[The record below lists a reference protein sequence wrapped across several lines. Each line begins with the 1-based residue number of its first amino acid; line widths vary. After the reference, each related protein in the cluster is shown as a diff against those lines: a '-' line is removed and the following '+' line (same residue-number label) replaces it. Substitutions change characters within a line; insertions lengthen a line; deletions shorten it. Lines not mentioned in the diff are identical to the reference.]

1 MSILDFIESPR
12 DLKNL
17 SVDEL
22 EQLAGEIRAFLIE
35 SVSHTGGH
43 LASNLGVVELTIA
56 LHRVF
61 DVPQDKLIFDVGHQ
75 CYVHKILTGRR
86 GRMDTLRSI
95 DGLSGFPKPYESAY
109 DCFGT
114 GHSSTSISLAL
125 GFATADKLAG
135 RDNSSVAVIGDGA
148 LTGGMAF
155 EALNNAGRSKTNTI
169 VVLNDNGMAI
179 SRNVGGIARGMT
191 RIRISRRYFHAKD
204 RVHRFLSR
212 TRLGMRL
219 DRGISRTVRA
229 VKDVMYDTTW
239 FEDFNFVYLG
249 PVDGH
254 DIGALTVLLDRA
266 KQLKKP
272 CVVHVVT
279 KKGRGFSAAE
289 HDPVTFHGAPHFD
302 AETGV
307 CESPG
312 EPDFSAAFGGALLHL
327 AEKDERICAVTAAM
341 ADGCG
346 LQQFKRACP
355 ARFFDVGIA
364 EQHAVTFSAALS
376 AGGYLPVFAVYS
388 TFLQRAYDQVLHDA
402 ALSGTKLVLG
412 VDRAGI
418 VGGDGETHQG
428 LFDVPLLCGI
438 PGVTV
443 LCPASFDELRT
454 ALEQALYQYEGVVAV
469 RYPRGGEP
477 ACFRGVD
484 RMHEP
489 VSVLLEPAGKT
500 LALVSYGR
508 ETADALDACALLSEY
523 GPALFKLNRVSPLPD
538 GLHSLLREYRYVVA
552 VEESMRAGG
561 VGERLAALL
570 SDTPAVV
577 KTVAVDGFVEHGAPA
592 LLRARL
598 GLDGPGIAGFCMRE
612 CKL

>member
-12 DLKNL
+12 DIKNL

-22 EQLAGEIRAFLIE
+22 DQLAGEIRAFLIK

-61 DVPQDKLIFDVGHQ
+61 DVPRDKLIFDVGHQ

-114 GHSSTSISLAL
+114 GHSSTSVSLAL

-191 RIRISRRYFHAKD
+191 RIRISRKYFHAKD

-212 TRLGMRL
+212 TRLGMKL

-229 VKDVMYDTTW
+229 VKDVIYDTTW

-289 HDPVTFHGAPHFD
+289 HDPVTFHGAPHFN

-307 CESPG
+307 CETPG
-312 EPDFSAAFGGALLHL
+312 EPDFSAAFGQSLVEL
-327 AEKDERICAVTAAM
+327 ASKDERICAVTAAM
-341 ADGCG
+341 TDGCG
-346 LQQFKRACP
+346 LTGFKRACP

-402 ALSGTKLVLG
+402 ALSGVKLVLG

-418 VGGDGETHQG
+418 VGSDGETHQG
-428 LFDVPLLCGI
+428 LFDVPLLSGI

-443 LCPASFDELRT
+443 LCPASFAELRT
-454 ALEQALYQYEGVVAV
+454 GLEQALYQYEGVVAV

-477 ACFRGVD
+477 ACFRGRD
-484 RMHEP
+484 TMHEP
-489 VSVLLEPAGKT
+489 VSVIRESAAKN
-500 LALVSYGR
+500 LAIVSYGR
-508 ETADALDACALLSEY
+508 ETADALDACALLAEY
-523 GPALFKLNRVSPLPD
+523 DPALIKLNRVSPLPD
-538 GLHSLLREYRYVVA
+538 GLYGLLQEYRYVVA

-570 SDTPAVV
+570 SDTPAIV
-577 KTVAVDGFVEHGAPA
+577 KTLAVDGFVEHGAPA

-598 GLDGPGIAGFCMRE
+598 GLDGPGIADFCMRE
-612 CKL
+612 CVL

>member
-1 MSILDFIESPR
+1 M
-12 DLKNL
+12 
-17 SVDEL
+17 
-22 EQLAGEIRAFLIE
+22 
-35 SVSHTGGH
+35 
-43 LASNLGVVELTIA
+43 
-56 LHRVF
+56 
-61 DVPQDKLIFDVGHQ
+61 
-75 CYVHKILTGRR
+75 
-86 GRMDTLRSI
+86 
-95 DGLSGFPKPYESAY
+95 
-109 DCFGT
+109 
-114 GHSSTSISLAL
+114 
-125 GFATADKLAG
+125 
-135 RDNSSVAVIGDGA
+135 
-148 LTGGMAF
+148 
-155 EALNNAGRSKTNTI
+155 
-169 VVLNDNGMAI
+169 
-179 SRNVGGIARGMT
+179 
-191 RIRISRRYFHAKD
+191 
-204 RVHRFLSR
+204 
-212 TRLGMRL
+212 
-219 DRGISRTVRA
+219 
-229 VKDVMYDTTW
+229 
-239 FEDFNFVYLG
+239 
-249 PVDGH
+249 
-254 DIGALTVLLDRA
+254 
-266 KQLKKP
+266 
-272 CVVHVVT
+272 
-279 KKGRGFSAAE
+279 
-289 HDPVTFHGAPHFD
+289 
-302 AETGV
+302 
-307 CESPG
+307 
-312 EPDFSAAFGGALLHL
+312 
-327 AEKDERICAVTAAM
+327 
-341 ADGCG
+341 
-346 LQQFKRACP
+346 
-355 ARFFDVGIA
+355 
-364 EQHAVTFSAALS
+364 
-376 AGGYLPVFAVYS
+376 YS

-489 VSVLLEPAGKT
+489 VSVLREPAGKT

-523 GPALFKLNRVSPLPD
+523 GPALYKLNRVSPLPD

>member
-1 MSILDFIESPR
+1 
-12 DLKNL
+12 
-17 SVDEL
+17 
-22 EQLAGEIRAFLIE
+22 
-35 SVSHTGGH
+35 
-43 LASNLGVVELTIA
+43 
-56 LHRVF
+56 
-61 DVPQDKLIFDVGHQ
+61 
-75 CYVHKILTGRR
+75 
-86 GRMDTLRSI
+86 
-95 DGLSGFPKPYESAY
+95 
-109 DCFGT
+109 
-114 GHSSTSISLAL
+114 
-125 GFATADKLAG
+125 
-135 RDNSSVAVIGDGA
+135 
-148 LTGGMAF
+148 MAF

-489 VSVLLEPAGKT
+489 VSVLREPAGKT

-523 GPALFKLNRVSPLPD
+523 GPALYKLNRVSPLPD